1 MDRRDLEILRILEE
15 NSRVTIAEI
24 AKKLGIS
31 ESNVRKRIRRMEE
44 NGVIRKYTVIE
55 DPAKLGYHIV
65 AILGLDTMP
74 GKNIDVARKLSEFDE
89 VKRIMICSGNHSL
102 VAEVWARSGEELS
115 KLICQKYG
123 KIDGIT
129 KVYTSIVLER
139 VK

>member
-1 MDRRDLEILRILEE
+1 VDKRDLDILRILEE
-15 NSRVTIAEI
+15 NSRATIAEI

-31 ESNVRKRIRRMEE
+31 ESNVRKRLRRMEE

-55 DPAKLGYHIV
+55 DPAKLGYSVI
-65 AILGLDTMP
+65 AILGFDTTP
-74 GKNIDVARKLSEFDE
+74 EKNIDVAKKLSEFDE
-89 VKRIMICSGNHSL
+89 VKRVLICSGSHTL

-139 VK
+139 IK